1 MTCPIPS
8 LPRLRSSMTRSPDP
22 VDFSIKPPK
31 VNWTRVVVIVGIA
44 SWIMAIAFLGV
55 HGAAVS
61 ASLKAELV
69 QAQVEDAII
78 GLQFARAER
87 RMAALIADI
96 RRLSRGLIN
105 AGQAREI
112 VRILDG
118 QCDADFTR
126 PRIMMMIRNES
137 RWDPRAVGAKGEI
150 GLMQLMPASVQ
161 VPKEE
166 LFDPAKNVFYGIG
179 YLKDLRAYYGDPG
192 LAIAHFAEGF
202 TAGKKYARRI
212 IDARDVLGE

>member
-1 MTCPIPS
+1 MTSPLPIN
-8 LPRLRSSMTRSPDP
+8 LPK
-22 VDFSIKPPK
+22 I
-31 VNWTRVVVIVGIA
+31 NWIRVVVIVGIA

-61 ASLKAELV
+61 AGIKAELV
-69 QAQVEDAII
+69 QGQVDDALIW
-78 GLQFARAER
+78 LQLAKAER
-87 RMAALIADI
+87 RMAALIRDI

-105 AGQAREI
+105 AAQAREI
-112 VRILDG
+112 VRILDER
-118 QCDADFTR
+118 CDTDFTR
-126 PRIMMMIRNES
+126 PRIMMMIRSES

-192 LAIAHFAEGF
+192 LAIAHYAEGF
-202 TAGKKYARRI
+202 TAGKRYARRI